1 MNDPIRSHGHNS
13 LNSVPKKGGSSLC
26 YYMDKVGKRVRSLP
40 EEQKGSEG
48 PMRRWAPGH
57 APGLLSIM
65 PPPPTH
71 THNFSTATAFVCSLS
86 FSCTLSFT
94 SRLPTLHPHPKIYL
108 DSASLFL
115 LRINVAKNCNMVS
128 RGLFSQSMEANSL
141 ISGIIRVVPSGVSRK
156 EHIPLFSATLC
167 WGNL

>member
-1 MNDPIRSHGHNS
+1 MLRVCF
-13 LNSVPKKGGSSLC
+13 LLC
-26 YYMDKVGKRVRSLP
+26 
-40 EEQKGSEG
+40 
-48 PMRRWAPGH
+48 
-57 APGLLSIM
+57 

-167 WGNL
+167 WGNLWGFLAYKCYCSNLCLHSYMVFFLLLSLHKVFSPSPVPLPFPPPPF